1 MKPISTAATSHH
13 CSRKSSH
20 IFWTCSSV
28 SLLELV
34 VQTMSSSS
42 LANWDGSQTRRNSKQ
57 PFGNSDVRTL
67 SFGGPLASTST
78 ETSNNNHTA
87 AYFDASLTRTEDHQ
101 ASWRTAEGNNQD
113 VSSMARVFSFPFCC
127 FLFFFF
133 SFSFFLQFACLAG
146 RVLSFFFTISDYS
159 RNNYFNN
166 NAPSCYQCR
175 CKWRFFV
182 LLCSSS
188 V

>member
-1 MKPISTAATSHH
+1 M
-13 CSRKSSH
+13 
-20 IFWTCSSV
+20 
-28 SLLELV
+28 
-34 VQTMSSSS
+34 QTMSSSS

-113 VSSMARVFSFPFCC
+113 VSSMARVFSLL
-127 FLFFFF
+127 FLFAVFFFF
-133 SFSFFLQFACLAG
+133 FPFSFFL
-146 RVLSFFFTISDYS
+146 SFFAIRLSGWTRVEFFSPFQTTVGTTISTTMPHLATSVDVS
-159 RNNYFNN
+159 GGFLFFRAQVAFNV
-166 NAPSCYQCR
+166 P
-175 CKWRFFV
+175 
-182 LLCSSS
+182 LLDIHGHN
-188 V
+188 